1 MKKLNYNQFA
11 ASMLEVSNT
20 KFDNYD
26 MQTAYTF
33 YNNSMSVP
41 AIAELFDIKNS

>member
-1 MKKLNYNQFA
+1 MKKLNYTQFIA
-11 ASMLEVSNT
+11 AMLETST
-20 KFDNYD
+20 AKLDKYD
-26 MQTAYTF
+26 MQVAYTF